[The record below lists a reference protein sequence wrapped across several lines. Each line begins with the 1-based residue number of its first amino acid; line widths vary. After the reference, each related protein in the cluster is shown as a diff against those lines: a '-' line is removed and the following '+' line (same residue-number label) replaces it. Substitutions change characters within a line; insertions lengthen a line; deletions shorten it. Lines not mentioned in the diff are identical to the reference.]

1 MIKADVIHSFLRA
14 ILLKRDSIKPPPPAA
29 LSAPLITRST
39 LLDNASTP
47 EWTD

>member
-14 ILLKRDSIKPPPPAA
+14 ILLKRDSIKPPPPA